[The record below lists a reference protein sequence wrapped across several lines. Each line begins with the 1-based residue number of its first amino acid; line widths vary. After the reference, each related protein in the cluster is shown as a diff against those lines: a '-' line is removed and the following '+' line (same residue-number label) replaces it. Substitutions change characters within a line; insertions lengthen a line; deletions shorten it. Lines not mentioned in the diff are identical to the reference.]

1 MMAKTV
7 VRITNNKFPAIIR
20 ALPQAAHDIVEE
32 TVFAIETTIKEGM
45 AAAKSGAWYDDHQA
59 SAPGEMPAIDTTA
72 LVNSIQTEVSGS
84 EGAVYTNMEYAP
96 HQEYGAPAGNLLPRP
111 FMTPAAETER
121 PIFMRKMRGLE
132 SRL

>member
-1 MMAKTV
+1 MAKTV
-7 VRITNNKFPAIIR
+7 VSIRNNRFPAIIR

-32 TVFAIETTIKEGM
+32 TVFGIETTIKTGM

-59 SAPGEMPAIDTTA
+59 SAPGEMPAIDLTA

-84 EGAVYTNMEYAP
+84 EGVIFTN
-96 HQEYGAPAGNLLPRP
+96 QEYSPHLEYGTVNMLPRP
-111 FMTPAAETER
+111 FMTPAAEAER
-121 PIFMRKMRGLE
+121 GPFMRKMRNLE